1 MTIGNGPISFNLA
14 KAYGLQAA
22 VKPQPV
28 QPVAKSQAV
37 SSAALP
43 ASSATSPASSA
54 TSAATSVRR
63 ADSLAAAT
71 VPGKVSFDAAPA
83 ATRPEAFSPL
93 QMYSRPSDRN
103 AVATAVAVGRTLD
116 IQG

>member
-37 SSAALP
+37 SSAA
-43 ASSATSPASSA
+43 SPASSA

>member
-37 SSAALP
+37 SSAA
-43 ASSATSPASSA
+43 SPASS
-54 TSAATSVRR
+54 ATSVRR

>member
-22 VKPQPV
+22 IKPQPV
-28 QPVAKSQAV
+28 APVAKSTPATPPT
-37 SSAALP
+37 AAA
-43 ASSATSPASSA
+43 ASTR
-54 TSAATSVRR
+54 T
-63 ADSLAAAT
+63 DSLAAAT
-71 VPGKVSFDAAPA
+71 VPGKISFDAAPA